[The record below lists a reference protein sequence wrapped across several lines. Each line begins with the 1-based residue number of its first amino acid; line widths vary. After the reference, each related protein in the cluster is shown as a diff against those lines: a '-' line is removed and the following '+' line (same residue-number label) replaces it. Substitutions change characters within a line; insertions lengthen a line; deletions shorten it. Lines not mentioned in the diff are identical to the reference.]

1 MVAGI
6 AETQEKIL
14 LCYGNVY
21 SYMKNFEANQPM
33 LSHPDK
39 IYPGQM
45 LRIPAKLIFSGFF
58 YIILWGESH

>member
-14 LCYGNVY
+14 LCYGNAN
-21 SYMKNFEANQPM
+21 SDMKNFEANQPM
-33 LSHPDK
+33 LSRPDK

-45 LRIPAKLIFSGFF
+45 LRILA
-58 YIILWGESH
+58 